1 MIPRH
6 VRLGAHR
13 ISLGFDPTLADRG
26 ANGETYRETL
36 EVRIFDRLAPTVERE
51 VALHELL
58 HVAWHQTGLRSPEH
72 GAAELEEEIVG
83 TLAPLVLELLRR
95 NRALVDYLTG

>member
-6 VRLGAHR
+6 VDLGAHR
-13 ISLGFDPTLADRG
+13 IRLAHDETLADRG

-51 VALHELL
+51 VVIHELL
-58 HVAWHQTGLRSPEH
+58 HVAWHQTGLRSAEH
-72 GAAELEEEIVG
+72 AAAGLEEEIVG

-95 NRALVDYLTG
+95 NRALADYLTG